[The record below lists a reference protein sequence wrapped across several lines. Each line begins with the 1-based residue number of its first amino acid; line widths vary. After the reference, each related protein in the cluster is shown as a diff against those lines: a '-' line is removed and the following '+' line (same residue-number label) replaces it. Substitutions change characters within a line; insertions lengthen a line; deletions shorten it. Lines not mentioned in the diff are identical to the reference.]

1 MTDEDVPPND
11 DEYYCTRAVT
21 GADNDAYQAIYIC
34 DTCQLLPPQSSND
47 DGKDT
52 TATAMNM
59 DVETPQPL
67 PSCICQSCAEVCHAE
82 HDVYFVGMG
91 PCTCDCPN
99 LVIAEN
105 NHEEH
110 HHCCHHHCCRCVLE
124 HSSIEEAKKLG
135 FDSTN
140 TSKELKELNNPLPL
154 KVPPNSMLL
163 SAAASMI
170 SENGDS
176 AMSEDDGG
184 DVTKKLC
191 IECDSSMRGY
201 SFGAYTLPA
210 LTKNV
215 TMCQSLIRQAGL
227 LVGESK
233 ETFWMPALDEMDCS
247 EGEQQQKKD
256 WCDLEILA
264 REIYQHHVKSYC
276 LDDGERAAAPS
287 GGAEWWVQYKEI
299 GSEKAPV
306 DLHYDKDEILAEK
319 FGLGSFPTLSTV
331 TYLTGRDDVDD
342 VNENTTDNEP
352 TVIFSHTYDDD
363 EDRPIE
369 MMLLSH
375 AVRGKHIVFDGR
387 LLHGAPSNAAWNQ
400 HAKRASSPS
409 SLRVTFLVNVW
420 LTGKPAGVDILPN
433 AIRSKVIAAN
443 DGDDKVRGMMLPDF
457 RERHVSRLTVPKS
470 SDEKIILPFVSAGA
484 TWMDESTE
492 DDGNYKTAESDE
504 EGQDDDN
511 VDGKE
516 EEEEEEEELVL
527 SLPQFS
533 TPEYINE
540 RPDTALF
547 TFEAGAARLIR
558 GDVQEDD
565 EAELENE
572 EDCRWRLLIASR
584 KEEADNGDED

>member
-1 MTDEDVPPND
+1 MTDKDAPPN

-21 GADNDAYQAIYIC
+21 GADNAAYQAIYIC
-34 DTCQLLPPQSSND
+34 DTCQLLPPSNDD

-52 TATAMNM
+52 A
-59 DVETPQPL
+59 PL
-67 PSCICQSCAEVCHAE
+67 PSCICQSCAEVCHAD

-91 PCTCDCPN
+91 LCTCDCPK
-99 LVIAEN
+99 LVLAEN
-105 NHEEH
+105 NNREEQ
-110 HHCCHHHCCRCVLE
+110 HHCCGCVLE
-124 HSSIEEAKKLG
+124 HGSIEEAKKLG
-135 FDSTN
+135 FDSTIK
-140 TSKELKELNNPLPL
+140 TGELKQLNHPLPL

-163 SAAASMI
+163 SAAASMMPP
-170 SENGDS
+170 ENGHGGMSDDS
-176 AMSEDDGG
+176 CG
-184 DVTKKLC
+184 DILC
-191 IECDSSMRGY
+191 FECDSSMTGY

-210 LTKNV
+210 LTTNA
-215 TMCQSLIRQAGL
+215 TLCHSLIRQAEV

-247 EGEQQQKKD
+247 EGEQQQQQPKKD

-264 REIYQHHVKSYC
+264 REIYQHHVKTYC
-276 LDDGERAAAPS
+276 LDDGGAAAPS

-306 DLHYDKDEILAEK
+306 DLHYDKDEFLAEK

-342 VNENTTDNEP
+342 DSNDNENTTDNEP
-352 TVIFSHTYDDD
+352 TCIFSHTYDDD

-387 LLHGAPSNAAWNQ
+387 LLHGAPSNAVWNP

-409 SLRVTFLVNVW
+409 SLRVTFLVNIW
-420 LTGKPAGVDILPN
+420 LTGKPSGVDILPN
-433 AIRSKVIAAN
+433 SIRTKVIAAN
-443 DGDDKVRGMMLPDF
+443 DDGGKVRGGMMLPDF

-470 SDEKIILPFVSAGA
+470 NDEKIILPFVSAGA
-484 TWMDESTE
+484 TWIDESTE
-492 DDGNYKTAESDE
+492 QDSNTKTAESDE

-511 VDGKE
+511 ENGEE

-533 TPEYINE
+533 TPEYIND

-558 GDVQEDD
+558 GDDVQEDD
-565 EAELENE
+565 EAEVENN
-572 EDCRWRLLIASR
+572 EDCRWRLLIAS
-584 KEEADNGDED
+584 KQEEVLE

>member
-1 MTDEDVPPND
+1 MTDEEDAPPN

-34 DTCQLLPPQSSND
+34 DTCQLLPPSNDD

-52 TATAMNM
+52 DTAMNVM
-59 DVETPQPL
+59 KESPSSSSSQPPL
-67 PSCICQSCAEVCHAE
+67 PSCICQSCAEVCHAD

-99 LVIAEN
+99 LVLAEN
-105 NHEEH
+105 NKQEEQQS
-110 HHCCHHHCCRCVLE
+110 CCRCVLE
-124 HSSIEEAKKLG
+124 HDSIEEAKKLG

-140 TSKELKELNNPLPL
+140 AMEKLKQLNHPLPL

-163 SAAASMI
+163 SAAESMLP
-170 SENGDS
+170 ENEDS
-176 AMSEDDGG
+176 GMSDDDGG
-184 DVTKKLC
+184 DITNKLC

-215 TMCQSLIRQAGL
+215 TLCQSLIRQAEV

-247 EGEQQQKKD
+247 EGEQEQQQPKKD

-276 LDDGERAAAPS
+276 LDDCGAAAPS
-287 GGAEWWVQYKEI
+287 GGAEWWVQYKDI

-306 DLHYDKDEILAEK
+306 DLHYDKDEFLAEK

-331 TYLTGRDDVDD
+331 TYLTGRDDVDHASIG
-342 VNENTTDNEP
+342 NENTTDNEP
-352 TVIFSHTYDDD
+352 TCIFSHTYDDD

-387 LLHGAPSNAAWNQ
+387 LLHGAPSNAAWNP

-420 LTGKPAGVDILPN
+420 LTGKPSGVDILPN
-433 AIRSKVIAAN
+433 AIRTKVIAAN
-443 DGDDKVRGMMLPDF
+443 DSDGKVRGGMMLPDF

-484 TWMDESTE
+484 TWIDESTE
-492 DDGNYKTAESDE
+492 QDGNTKTSESDE
-504 EGQDDDN
+504 KCQDDDN
-511 VDGKE
+511 EDS
-516 EEEEEEEELVL
+516 EEEEEEELVL

-533 TPEYINE
+533 TTEYNNDL
-540 RPDTALF
+540 PDTALF
-547 TFEAGAARLIR
+547 TFETGAARLIR
-558 GDVQEDD
+558 GDGD
-565 EAELENE
+565 EADKYE
-572 EDCRWRLLIASR
+572 EDCRWRLLIASKR
-584 KEEADNGDED
+584 EEADSNGA

>member
-34 DTCQLLPPQSSND
+34 DTCQLLPPQRSND
-47 DGKDT
+47 DGKNT
-52 TATAMNM
+52 TAMNM
-59 DVETPQPL
+59 VVESPQPL
-67 PSCICQSCAEVCHAE
+67 PSCICQSCAEVCHAG

-91 PCTCDCPN
+91 LCTCDCPN
-99 LVIAEN
+99 LVIAEEN
-105 NHEEH
+105 QEEH
-110 HHCCHHHCCRCVLE
+110 HCCGCVLE
-124 HSSIEEAKKLG
+124 HNSIEEAKKLG

-140 TSKELKELNNPLPL
+140 TTEELKQLNSPLPL
-154 KVPPNSMLL
+154 KVLSNSMLL
-163 SAAASMI
+163 PGAASMI

-176 AMSEDDGG
+176 AMSEDGG
-184 DVTKKLC
+184 DDIITNKFC
-191 IECDSSMRGY
+191 IECDRSMKGY
-201 SFGAYTLPA
+201 SFGVYTLPA

-215 TMCQSLIRQAGL
+215 TMCQSLIRQAEL

-247 EGEQQQKKD
+247 EQQQQPQKKD

-287 GGAEWWVQYKEI
+287 GGAEWWVQYKES

-306 DLHYDKDEILAEK
+306 DLHYDKDEIIAEK

-331 TYLTGRDDVDD
+331 TYLTGRDDAGDD
-342 VNENTTDNEP
+342 SNGNENTTDNEP
-352 TVIFSHTYDDD
+352 TVIFSHIYDDD
-363 EDRPIE
+363 EDKPIE

-387 LLHGAPSNAAWNQ
+387 LLHGAPSNAAWNP

-433 AIRSKVIAAN
+433 AIRAKVIAAN
-443 DGDDKVRGMMLPDF
+443 DGVDKVHGMMLPDF

-484 TWMDESTE
+484 TWIDESAE
-492 DDGNYKTAESDE
+492 QDGNNETAESDE
-504 EGQDDDN
+504 EAQDDDN
-511 VDGKE
+511 EDG

-527 SLPQFS
+527 CLPQFS

-547 TFEAGAARLIR
+547 TFEGGAARLIR

-584 KEEADNGDED
+584 KEEADNGDKD